1 MLYNFKTNFFNF
13 RKYGIINLAPLVKKI
28 LLISK
33 HCYST
38 SIKTPQP
45 IVLSYILKN
54 NFIKKKRKIIL
65 KLKSERGSFAPHHKL
80 KQNSDGI
87 SAEEKEYFSM
97 DRSNFLVPNFF
108 YNLSMHTGRDYKPI
122 PPGSFKTIPDIQRG
136 YDYYT
141 NYSRKED
148 TFSYQDSIFQFKK
161 NKLGEYIFTKR
172 TGSIMHTVKKKK

>member
-1 MLYNFKTNFFNF
+1 
-13 RKYGIINLAPLVKKI
+13 LAPAVKKVF
-28 LLISK
+28 LFLT
-33 HCYST
+33 HHYTTST
-38 SIKTPQP
+38 RIPQP
-45 IVLSYILKN
+45 ILFSYVFEN
-54 NFIKKKRKIIL
+54 SFIKKKRKIFL
-65 KLKSERGSFAPHHKL
+65 KLKSERGNFAPHHKL
-80 KQNSDGI
+80 KQNFDGI

-97 DRSNFLVPNFF
+97 DRSNFLLPNLF

-122 PPGSFKTIPDIQRG
+122 PTGSFKTISDIQRG

-148 TFSYQDSIFQFKK
+148 TFSYQDPIFQFKK